1 MFELFGFSPLQDP
14 FLKGIT
20 ELKMTQALSKTA
32 LTCSSG
38 LLSHPTEIEAGL
50 GKNSA
55 FPSPSS
61 QGILCLHLSSPLH
74 GGHRGGRSFSYSKK
88 AKKGCRRLCSSGWWW
103 ATPALVPGT
112 PPRGTALH
120 HQSILLQGQ
129 PGAKKAVLVKACT
142 AYPNHQG
149 GFFGCNQRP

>member
-38 LLSHPTEIEAGL
+38 LLSHPTDIEAGL

-74 GGHRGGRSFSYSKK
+74 GGHRGGRSFSYSEK
-88 AKKGCRRLCSSGWWW
+88 AKRDVEGSAPLGDD
-103 ATPALVPGT
+103 GQ
-112 PPRGTALH
+112 
-120 HQSILLQGQ
+120 HQPWCQVQLQEEQLYTILLQGQ
-129 PGAKKAVLVKACT
+129 PGAKKTVLVKACT